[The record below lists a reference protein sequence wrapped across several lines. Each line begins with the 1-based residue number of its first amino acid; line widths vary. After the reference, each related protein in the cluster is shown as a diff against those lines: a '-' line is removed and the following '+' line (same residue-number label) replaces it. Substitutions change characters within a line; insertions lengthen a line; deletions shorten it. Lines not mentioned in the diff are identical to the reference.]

1 MNLIKLIKNIFK
13 KNNKNNNQSINQ
25 ISDNKPINQIS
36 DNKPINQVND
46 NKPMLNSNY
55 NTQVTESIT
64 DQQLKNEYENNIQTV
79 TVQELN
85 QTLNTI
91 WDILKIKENTQAEHL
106 IKAIP
111 SDKWTTMDEIKQNIK
126 LEFNIEYKNEKSLY
140 PYLKTLTDI
149 NLIKVN
155 NTGKK
160 RSWKKN
166 IIIINK

>member
-1 MNLIKLIKNIFK
+1 MNLIKFIKNIFMK
-13 KNNKNNNQSINQ
+13 KTNNNIINNDISNNNNQ
-25 ISDNKPINQIS
+25 PINEI
-36 DNKPINQVND
+36 NKNINNPI
-46 NKPMLNSNY
+46 LNSN
-55 NTQVTESIT
+55 NPILNSNNPILNSNNNSQTTTETII
-64 DQQLKNEYENNIQTV
+64 DQQLKNEYENNIQTI

-91 WDILKIKENTQAEHL
+91 WDVLKIKENTQAEHL

-111 SDKWTTMDEIKQNIK
+111 SDKWATIDEIKQNIK

-140 PYLKTLTDI
+140 TYLKTINDI

-160 RSWKKN
+160 RS
-166 IIIINK
+166 

>member
-13 KNNKNNNQSINQ
+13 KNNKNNNQS
-25 ISDNKPINQIS
+25 INQIS

>member
-1 MNLIKLIKNIFK
+1 
-13 KNNKNNNQSINQ
+13 
-25 ISDNKPINQIS
+25 
-36 DNKPINQVND
+36 
-46 NKPMLNSNY
+46 
-55 NTQVTESIT
+55 
-64 DQQLKNEYENNIQTV
+64 
-79 TVQELN
+79 
-85 QTLNTI
+85 
-91 WDILKIKENTQAEHL
+91 
-106 IKAIP
+106 
-111 SDKWTTMDEIKQNIK
+111 MDEIKQNIK